1 MIIRPSSSQPPPIW
15 LFSRGRDSVRI
26 VVREEGS
33 ALSLLVQGP
42 GPRRRVIECADRWTL
57 IERQISEEARLLA
70 LGYTLE
76 RFTSDRRRQPRRRGG
91 GRAASGKIQRHRER
105 SRS

>member
-1 MIIRPSSSQPPPIW
+1 LYSPSTAS
-15 LFSRGRDSVRI
+15 DSVRI
-26 VVREEGS
+26 VVRDDGS
-33 ALSLLVQGP
+33 GLSLLVQGP

-57 IERQISEEARLLA
+57 IERQIAEEARLLA

-91 GRAASGKIQRHRER
+91 GRGASGKILRHRER
-105 SRS
+105 SRN

>member
-1 MIIRPSSSQPPPIW
+1 VIVEPSGSQASPTW
-15 LFSRGRDSVRI
+15 LYSRGRESVRI
-26 VVREEGS
+26 VVREQGS

-42 GPRRRVIECADRWTL
+42 GPRRRVIECGDRWSL
-57 IERQISEEARLLA
+57 IERQIAEEARLLA

-76 RFTSDRRRQPRRRGG
+76 RFTSDRRRQPGRR
-91 GRAASGKIQRHRER
+91 GRAASGKILRHRER